1 MQIQR
6 ETPRH
11 ASALT
16 WGWENPGAPPQPPPN
31 SQFNPALQSIGWF
44 PRRPHQS
51 CLQAPGGRHC
61 VWASL
66 CSDPATGHLGDAS
79 LAPDSCCPHL
89 ITSPEPHSTP
99 MKHRHRH
106 SSSTWQ
112 AGGAE
117 GKEEEGMATHSNI
130 LVWKIPQTEEP
141 GKLWSM
147 ESQRVGHNWSNSACR
162 HPHTHTPF
170 YLGVLS
176 WKFYGSSLH
185 LSLWPHTWVGTN
197 LGTCCK
203 FITIK
208 IPTQSYWGRTQ
219 VFCCGWRC
227 EHTLNSILESER
239 KEPIR
244 SGVGNLWSI
253 CQVQPAA
260 CFCK

>member
-1 MQIQR
+1 MAQQVKNLPAVQ
-6 ETPRH
+6 ETWE
-11 ASALT
+11 T
-16 WGWENPGAPPQPPPN
+16 WV
-31 SQFNPALQSIGWF
+31 QSVG
-44 PRRPHQS
+44 QE
-51 CLQAPGGRHC
+51 
-61 VWASL
+61 
-66 CSDPATGHLGDAS
+66 DPL
-79 LAPDSCCPHL
+79 
-89 ITSPEPHSTP
+89 
-99 MKHRHRH
+99 
-106 SSSTWQ
+106 
-112 AGGAE
+112 
-117 GKEEEGMATHSNI
+117 EEENGNPSRI

-162 HPHTHTPF
+162 HLHTHTPF

-176 WKFYGSSLH
+176 WKFYGSLLH

-219 VFCCGWRC
+219 VFCCGWHG

-244 SGVGNLWSI
+244 SWVGNLWSI
-253 CQVQPAA
+253 CKVQPAA